1 MAGKKIAVKN
11 IRGAVERGRAREAV
25 GLHPLAQTLDA
36 VADEGAKLVS
46 VEREAL
52 PQGVTVT
59 VTHDDG
65 ATADNA
71 VNTLIELSRFR
82 SRSATCRI
90 WRFDSTAPAATL
102 PARSTTILVRH
113 SNLDLSWP
121 ASGSQVGAPRR
132 GGSMRWGELDASLIE
147 ALTTG
152 STSRA
157 IGNCSDLST
166 RNSRYD
172 GTDRP
177 YSHSSMCASP
187 CSTRHSPAR
196 SGDSIRISI
205 QTMKITQY
213 GFQRPNP
220 RL

>member
-71 VNTLIELSRFR
+71 VNTLIELSRFDR
-82 SRSATCRI
+82 GRRLAG
-90 WRFDSTAPAATL
+90 FGAST
-102 PARSTTILVRH
+102 
-113 SNLDLSWP
+113 
-121 ASGSQVGAPRR
+121 
-132 GGSMRWGELDASLIE
+132 
-147 ALTTG
+147 
-152 STSRA
+152 
-157 IGNCSDLST
+157 
-166 RNSRYD
+166 
-172 GTDRP
+172 
-177 YSHSSMCASP
+177 
-187 CSTRHSPAR
+187 
-196 SGDSIRISI
+196 
-205 QTMKITQY
+205 
-213 GFQRPNP
+213 
-220 RL
+220 